1 MNKKIKNIVFYKF
14 WDPTREEP
22 MQQACIFYEDGTVK
36 NTTYEEGQELANEVV
51 AEEKVATQ
59 AEFVK
64 LINTKRIYALTGQE
78 FERRFKEFLGTGAK
92 TVPTTTTTALAVVP
106 ERKPMVIPTERKPVV
121 VPPVSDAEKAAPATT
136 KKAGLF
142 DEDDNIPVIIP
153 PVTTSKRKPVEAE
166 TETTVEGEKGKTETD
181 GKPVVTTTPSDSET
195 IAGKKVRKIKKEKEK
210 KKTGLFKKL
219 WVKVTAFVLAA
230 AILITGAFHLGRNT
244 KSGNIITNN
253 INNVQTDSQNQQDAA
268 FLALLNKTTNKD
280 QKAAMQHMNT
290 AIDSFN
296 RDFASHYIEEGKN
309 VKAALTWDEV
319 MALNLAYNDY
329 SKDQIKAMFNGS
341 EVNSEA
347 MSHAYKNATLQLMGA
362 YVISTREHPVNI
374 EAFLTNPD
382 HHAFAAK
389 YSDLFYKMKETTGDA
404 QVAAINAFYQEI
416 HKDFPISAEK
426 REEGISHRDER
437 AKVEAY
443 KAVVV
448 PMLSA
453 AEIMF
458 QNVSNVD
465 RTLSDKAIAYFND
478 IGFCNIVDEKF
489 ERAETITLTAETDE
503 KNPTYEKYQATK
515 NLELIYE
522 GNNVTI
528 DSARDL
534 SQLSEFQKW
543 VNGHF
548 EITDKGFTGTIIP
561 NPTTSTSTKTES
573 TTTITGDRNEAVN
586 KAGEDAVKKAESAVD
601 ADLAAQNEAAKK
613 AAEEAAK
620 KESEKAQ
627 NEANQHNQ
635 NVQNQINDANNTIN
649 NGGTVN
655 EDDFGG
661 NVDFDDEHTDENGNL
676 NDSVTDVTTDGEGAK
691 TEDDLPD
698 PNETGRDFDN
708 NANSVGRGNTSAP
721 TTSGTTSSEG
731 IYEYEE
737 PYYGGMSNEQIV
749 DAYIASL
756 EGVGVTES
764 AKVYTK

>member
-166 TETTVEGEKGKTETD
+166 TETTVEAEKEKTEAD
-181 GKPVVTTTPSDSET
+181 GEPVVTTTPSDSET

-253 INNVQTDSQNQQDAA
+253 INNVQTDNQNQQDAA

-374 EAFLTNPD
+374 EAFLTNPE

>member
-1 MNKKIKNIVFYKF
+1 M
-14 WDPTREEP
+14 
-22 MQQACIFYEDGTVK
+22 
-36 NTTYEEGQELANEVV
+36 
-51 AEEKVATQ
+51 
-59 AEFVK
+59 
-64 LINTKRIYALTGQE
+64 
-78 FERRFKEFLGTGAK
+78 
-92 TVPTTTTTALAVVP
+92 
-106 ERKPMVIPTERKPVV
+106 
-121 VPPVSDAEKAAPATT
+121 
-136 KKAGLF
+136 
-142 DEDDNIPVIIP
+142 
-153 PVTTSKRKPVEAE
+153 
-166 TETTVEGEKGKTETD
+166 
-181 GKPVVTTTPSDSET
+181 
-195 IAGKKVRKIKKEKEK
+195 
-210 KKTGLFKKL
+210 
-219 WVKVTAFVLAA
+219 
-230 AILITGAFHLGRNT
+230 
-244 KSGNIITNN
+244 
-253 INNVQTDSQNQQDAA
+253 
-268 FLALLNKTTNKD
+268 NKTTNKD

-374 EAFLTNPD
+374 EAFLTNPE

-416 HKDFPISAEK
+416 NKDFPISAEK

-534 SQLSEFQKW
+534 SQLAEFQKW

-573 TTTITGDRNEAVN
+573 TTTVTGDRNEAVN

-627 NEANQHNQ
+627 K
-635 NVQNQINDANNTIN
+635 
-649 NGGTVN
+649 
-655 EDDFGG
+655 
-661 NVDFDDEHTDENGNL
+661 
-676 NDSVTDVTTDGEGAK
+676 S
-691 TEDDLPD
+691 
-698 PNETGRDFDN
+698 
-708 NANSVGRGNTSAP
+708 
-721 TTSGTTSSEG
+721 
-731 IYEYEE
+731 
-737 PYYGGMSNEQIV
+737 
-749 DAYIASL
+749 
-756 EGVGVTES
+756 
-764 AKVYTK
+764 

>member
-36 NTTYEEGQELANEVV
+36 NATYEEGQELANEVV

-121 VPPVSDAEKAAPATT
+121 VPPASDAEKETPATT

-166 TETTVEGEKGKTETD
+166 TETTVEGEKEKTETD
-181 GKPVVTTTPSDSET
+181 GEPVVTTTPSDSET

-210 KKTGLFKKL
+210 KKPGLFKKL

-253 INNVQTDSQNQQDAA
+253 INNVQTDNQNQQDAA

-374 EAFLTNPD
+374 EAFLTNPE

-601 ADLAAQNEAAKK
+601 ADLAAQNESAKK

>member
-14 WDPTREEP
+14 YDPTREEP

-36 NTTYEEGQELANEVV
+36 NTTYEEGQELSNIIAK
-51 AEEKVATQ
+51 EEKIATK
-59 AEFVK
+59 ADFAK
-64 LINTKRIYALTGQE
+64 LINTKRIYALTGKE
-78 FERRFKEFLGTGAK
+78 FETRFKEFLGTGAK
-92 TVPTTTTTALAVVP
+92 VTPTKETTALAVVP
-106 ERKPMVIPTERKPVV
+106 ERGLMVLPTEKKPLI
-121 VPPVSDAEKAAPATT
+121 VPPVSETEEKKPVVKNNEET
-136 KKAGLF
+136 GMF
-142 DEDDNIPVIIP
+142 DDEENIPIIIP
-153 PVTTSKRKPVEAE
+153 PVTTSKRKPVV
-166 TETTVEGEKGKTETD
+166 TNPTVSEEDEEEKTETNEE
-181 GKPVVTTTPSDSET
+181 PVTSDSDT
-195 IAGKKVRKIKKEKEK
+195 IAGKKVKKSKE

-219 WVKVTAFVLAA
+219 WVKVTAFLLAA
-230 AILITGAFHLGRNT
+230 AILITGAFHLGRHT
-244 KSGNIITNN
+244 KSGNIVTNN
-253 INNVQTDSQNQQDAA
+253 INNVQNDEQNQQDAA
-268 FLALLNKTTNKD
+268 FLALLNKTTNEN
-280 QKAAMQHMNT
+280 QKAAMQQINSS
-290 AIDSFN
+290 IDAFN
-296 RDFASHYIEEGKN
+296 RDFASHYIEDGKN

-319 MALNLAYNDY
+319 VALNLAYNDY

-362 YVISTREHPVNI
+362 YVISTRENPVNI
-374 EAFLTNPD
+374 EAFLTNPE
-382 HHAFAAK
+382 HQAFAAK
-389 YSDLFYKMKETTGDA
+389 YSDLFYKMKETTGKE

-416 HKDFPISAEK
+416 HKDFPISQEK

-458 QNVSNVD
+458 QNVSDVD
-465 RTLSDKAIAYFND
+465 RTLSDKAVAYFND

-489 ERAETITLTAETDE
+489 ERAETITLTAETDSE
-503 KNPTYEKYQATK
+503 NPTYERFKATK
-515 NLELIYE
+515 ELELIYE
-522 GNNVTI
+522 GNAVTI

-573 TTTITGDRNEAVN
+573 TTTITGNRNEAVSQ
-586 KAGEDAVKKAESAVD
+586 AGEDAVKKAESAVD

-613 AAEEAAK
+613 AAEEEAK
-620 KESEKAQ
+620 KQSEKAQ

-655 EDDFGG
+655 EGDFDG

-676 NDSVTDVTTDGEGAK
+676 NDSVTDITTDGTGAK
-691 TEDDLPD
+691 TEEDLPD
-698 PNETGRDFDN
+698 PNKTGSDFDN
-708 NANSVGRGNTSAP
+708 NVNGTSKSNSTPATS
-721 TTSGTTSSEG
+721 SSSEG

-737 PYYGGMSNEQIV
+737 PYYGGMSNEEIV
-749 DAYIASL
+749 NAYIASL
-756 EGVGVTES
+756 EGVGAEES

>member
-51 AEEKVATQ
+51 AEEKVATK

-121 VPPVSDAEKAAPATT
+121 VPPASDEKKEAPATT

-166 TETTVEGEKGKTETD
+166 TETTVEGEKEKTETD

-210 KKTGLFKKL
+210 KKPGLFKKL

-253 INNVQTDSQNQQDAA
+253 INNVQTDNQNQQDAA

-347 MSHAYKNATLQLMGA
+347 MSQAYKNATLQLMGA

-374 EAFLTNPD
+374 EAFLTNPE

-489 ERAETITLTAETDE
+489 ERAETITLTVETDE

-534 SQLSEFQKW
+534 SQLAAFQKW

-691 TEDDLPD
+691 TENDLPD

>member
-121 VPPVSDAEKAAPATT
+121 VPPASDAKKEDPATT
-136 KKAGLF
+136 KKTGMF
-142 DEDDNIPVIIP
+142 DDDDNIPVIIP

-166 TETTVEGEKGKTETD
+166 TETTVEGEKEKTETD

-210 KKTGLFKKL
+210 KKPGLFKKL

-253 INNVQTDSQNQQDAA
+253 INNVQTDNQNQQDAA

-362 YVISTREHPVNI
+362 YVISTREHPANI
-374 EAFLTNPD
+374 EAFLTNPE

-534 SQLSEFQKW
+534 SQLAEFQKW

-573 TTTITGDRNEAVN
+573 TTTVTGDRNEAVN

-655 EDDFGG
+655 ENDFGG

-698 PNETGRDFDN
+698 PNETGRNFDN
-708 NANSVGRGNTSAP
+708 NANSVGRTNTSAP
-721 TTSGTTSSEG
+721 TTSGKTSSEG